1 MDPWV
6 GIINEKSIN
15 GGILGELGSQI
26 VGTTFKNLRDGD
38 RFWYE
43 NVLNHNVLPE
53 IKGTFLSEIFIRN
66 TDIEKLQEDIF
77 HYKTSYART
86 IDSY

>member
-15 GGILGELGSQI
+15 GGILGELGSMI

-43 NVLNHNVLPE
+43 KVLNHNVLPE
-53 IKGTFLSEIFIRN
+53 IKGTFLAEILVRN
-66 TDIEKLQEDIF
+66 TKIRKLQ
-77 HYKTSYART
+77 
-86 IDSY
+86 